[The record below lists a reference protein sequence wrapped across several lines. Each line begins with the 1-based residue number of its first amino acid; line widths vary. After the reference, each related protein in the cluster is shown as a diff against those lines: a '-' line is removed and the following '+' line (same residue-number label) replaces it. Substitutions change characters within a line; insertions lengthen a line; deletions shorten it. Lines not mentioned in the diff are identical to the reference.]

1 MGSPL
6 VRVSISAISPS
17 FQCRRCNCQTPSPI
31 SSAKAA
37 SIRAVSPARLFVRIR
52 AALFGDEL
60 ALFGLV
66 PELERDERALEGP
79 KQDER
84 QDDCER
90 APYRRVQPIWRRVTH
105 LGEQRDAGHHETGHQ
120 DTEPPSCAAVI
131 GK

>member
-17 FQCRRCNCQTPSPI
+17 FQCRRCNCQTPRQM

-37 SIRAVSPARLFVRIR
+37 SIRAVSPARLFVRME

-66 PELERDERALEGP
+66 PELQRDERALEGA

-84 QDDCER
+84 QDDGER
-90 APYRRVQPIWRRVTH
+90 TPYRRVQPIGRRVKH
-105 LGEQRDAGHHETGHQ
+105 LREQGQAG
-120 DTEPPSCAAVI
+120 
-131 GK
+131 